1 MPLADSQRL
10 LHLLDHPNGGRRM
23 KKSRFV
29 VMVGLLLGA
38 GAGCAVYPTGYD
50 YYAYGGQGYYS
61 GYPAVGYWYPP
72 GAYARYYTPQLYF
85 QTQLWNYYPRSYYYR
100 YFAAPPPLRR
110 GIPLP
115 PRPPVGVPLP
125 PPPRVPMGAPGGFVS
140 PPPQAFPGYRAPGP
154 EGQRPRFAP
163 PPQRPG
169 QHPDRGPPDKS
180 RRPQGGP

>member
-1 MPLADSQRL
+1 
-10 LHLLDHPNGGRRM
+10 M

-72 GAYARYYTPQLYF
+72 GAYAQYYTPQLYF

-100 YFAAPPPLRR
+100 YFAAPPPPMRR

-125 PPPRVPMGAPGGFVS
+125 PPPRVPMGVPGRFVSPPPPSPRVPMGAPGRFVS
-140 PPPQAFPGYRAPGP
+140 PPPQAFPGYRAQAP

-163 PPQRPG
+163 PPQRLG

-180 RRPQGGP
+180 RQPQGGP